1 MFGEQGTPSAGA
13 AAVGRDGR
21 VGAGVGCASTS
32 PLRGESIGVRVDAF
46 RWVGADLALHDGMD
60 NYIARTKERLV
71 TIKTDH
77 ANRADPDGLV
87 EAKLVTLQ
95 AKLAELEAKSRAVL
109 RAEAKNKESVPNYVY
124 RYAKTTTLLHS
135 LLFKRPRTCGGGN
148 FLSTRTSAVVV
159 LP

>member
-95 AKLAELEAKSRAVL
+95 AKLAELEA
-109 RAEAKNKESVPNYVY
+109 N
-124 RYAKTTTLLHS
+124 TTERWEL
-135 LLFKRPRTCGGGN
+135 
-148 FLSTRTSAVVV
+148 
-159 LP
+159 